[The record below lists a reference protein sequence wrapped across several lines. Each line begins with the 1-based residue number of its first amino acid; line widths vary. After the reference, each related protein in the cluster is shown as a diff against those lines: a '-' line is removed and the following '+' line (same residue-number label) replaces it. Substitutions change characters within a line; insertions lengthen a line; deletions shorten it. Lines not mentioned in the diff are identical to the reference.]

1 MPEIFRPIAP
11 HRLDAAKLTLKFQK
25 DTEYEQA
32 VQAISKPFYAK
43 KKSVGVTAQEQA
55 DFDAASNKLWDDY
68 LAWAKSAGLY
78 EAVSVDQQRQEAES
92 GLAGLIAEVNALRTE
107 LGLKAISLRVG

>member
-11 HRLDAAKLTLKFQK
+11 HRLAAAQLTLKFQK

-32 VQAISKPFYAK
+32 VHALSKPFYAK

-55 DFDAASNKLWDDY
+55 DFDAANAKLWDDY

-78 EAVSVDQQRQEAES
+78 EAVSVEEQRQEAES
-92 GLAGLIAEVNALRTE
+92 RLAGLITDANVLRAE
-107 LGLKAISLRVG
+107 LGLKSISLRAR